1 MLYLGWEGGKTANT
15 LLCKG
20 CINDAITVRQPYAS
34 LLVNGEKAFEYRS
47 RKLPESL
54 RDKIIFIHAGKQS
67 KKEKVN
73 IKRLRLLTSIF
84 LLLVSAFVILLPYA
98 AQEKTF
104 LYLLIAGFWCALVVF
119 LILANT
125 WCKKK

>member
-1 MLYLGWEGGKTANT
+1 MMTATLIISLISFIMSIVIATGKGDWLIAGYNT
-15 LLCKG
+15 
-20 CINDAITVRQPYAS
+20 S
-34 LLVNGEKAFEYRS
+34 
-47 RKLPESL
+47 
-54 RDKIIFIHAGKQS
+54 S
-67 KKEKVN
+67 KEEKEKVN

-84 LLLVSAFVILLPYA
+84 LLLTCAFVILLPYT
-98 AQEKTF
+98 AQEKTL

>member
-1 MLYLGWEGGKTANT
+1 MTTTLIIALVSALMSIIIAIGKGDWLIAGYNT
-15 LLCKG
+15 
-20 CINDAITVRQPYAS
+20 S
-34 LLVNGEKAFEYRS
+34 
-47 RKLPESL
+47 
-54 RDKIIFIHAGKQS
+54 S
-67 KKEKVN
+67 KEEKEKVN

-84 LLLVSAFVILLPYA
+84 LLLVSAVVILLPYA

>member
-1 MLYLGWEGGKTANT
+1 MTATLIIAFVSALMSIVIAIGKGDWLIAGYNT
-15 LLCKG
+15 
-20 CINDAITVRQPYAS
+20 S
-34 LLVNGEKAFEYRS
+34 S
-47 RKLPESL
+47 REE
-54 RDKIIFIHAGKQS
+54 
-67 KKEKVN
+67 KEKVN

-84 LLLVSAFVILLPYA
+84 LLIVSAFVILLPYA
-98 AQEKTF
+98 AQEKTL

>member
-1 MLYLGWEGGKTANT
+1 MTTTLIIALVSALMSIVIAIGKGDWLIAGYNT
-15 LLCKG
+15 
-20 CINDAITVRQPYAS
+20 S
-34 LLVNGEKAFEYRS
+34 
-47 RKLPESL
+47 
-54 RDKIIFIHAGKQS
+54 S
-67 KKEKVN
+67 KEEKEKVN
-73 IKRLRLLTSIF
+73 IKRLRFLTSIF
-84 LLLVSAFVILLPYA
+84 LLLVSAFVILLPYT

>member
-1 MLYLGWEGGKTANT
+1 MTATLIISLISFIMSIVIATGKGDWLIAGYNT
-15 LLCKG
+15 
-20 CINDAITVRQPYAS
+20 S
-34 LLVNGEKAFEYRS
+34 
-47 RKLPESL
+47 
-54 RDKIIFIHAGKQS
+54 S
-67 KKEKVN
+67 KEEKEKVN

-84 LLLVSAFVILLPYA
+84 LLLTCAFVILLPYT
-98 AQEKTF
+98 AQEKTL